1 MGAAMS
7 ESAQHRLELWATILL
22 SVATLLTAWSAFQA
36 TKWGGVMAIRFSE
49 ANAARTQSAG
59 AAARAQSQRSLDVTV
74 FTSWV
79 EAVAAERAEQ
89 RRFVED
95 RFRDEFRPAFDA
107 WVTTRPRFNPSAPPT
122 PFAMPEY
129 RLAEERRSAELSSLA
144 DRRGQQARD
153 ANQQGDDY
161 VLLTVVFAS
170 VLFFSGIATKLT
182 GRGPQIA
189 LLSFATALTLGALAV
204 GVTFPIEV

>member
-1 MGAAMS
+1 MAMPD
-7 ESAQHRLELWATILL
+7 ALGRRIELWATVLL

-36 TKWGGVMAIRFSE
+36 TKWGGLMSIRFSE

-59 AAARAQSQRSLDVTV
+59 AAARASSQRNLDVVV
-74 FTSWV
+74 FTSYV
-79 EAVAAERAEQ
+79 EAVAAERGEQ
-89 RRFVED
+89 QRFIEG

-107 WVTTRPRFNPSAPPT
+107 WVATRPRFNPSAPPT

-129 RLAEERRSAELSSLA
+129 RLAEEERSAELSRVA

-182 GRGPQIA
+182 GRGPQIV
-189 LLSFATALTLGALAV
+189 LLSFATALALAALAIEL
-204 GVTFPIEV
+204 TFPIEV